1 MGVSTS
7 DSTATAGKRIRHF
20 VGVESSKQLAFIDDL
35 HRLGLSRTVDL
46 PEVCIQS
53 KLSLFA

>member
-1 MGVSTS
+1 MGVPISES
-7 DSTATAGKRIRHF
+7 AEEKRIRHF

-46 PEVCIQS
+46 PEVCLPS
-53 KLSLFA
+53 K

>member
-1 MGVSTS
+1 MTTIMGVSTA
-7 DSTATAGKRIRHF
+7 DSTEGKRIRHF

-46 PEVCIQS
+46 PEVCLLPYS
-53 KLSLFA
+53 